1 MDYKNVD
8 NLWITCCENAELWCV
23 EGGNMS
29 VFDRSPQITSHLL
42 MNQALPHGAQV
53 RSRAA
58 SCQIGAAIK
67 PSALTATVQPS
78 PCTRLAPHL
87 MPHQTDPHGLC
98 GIHAISLYMYLHTLP
113 RPTYEKEKVRCK

>member
-53 RSRAA
+53 RIAA
-58 SCQIGAAIK
+58 ALCQTGAVLK
-67 PSALTATVQPS
+67 PSAQAVIAQPI
-78 PCTRLAPHL
+78 PCTSV
-87 MPHQTDPHGLC
+87 T
-98 GIHAISLYMYLHTLP
+98 
-113 RPTYEKEKVRCK
+113 

>member
-23 EGGNMS
+23 DGGNMS

-42 MNQALPHGAQV
+42 MNQALPHGAQA

-58 SCQIGAAIK
+58 LCQIGALLK
-67 PSALTATVQPS
+67 HSALLVIWYRK
-78 PCTRLAPHL
+78 PCTSA
-87 MPHQTDPHGLC
+87 
-98 GIHAISLYMYLHTLP
+98 YP
-113 RPTYEKEKVRCK
+113 REGRF